1 MAQLTAQLLAIEA
14 LSTSADEEY
23 RDVADVLQNKIYYQA
38 DILDTVLATLAK
50 FKDQSKRHLDATIG
64 LVYHLMR
71 LLEKYSKNKDF
82 MFVRKKKRG
91 GKRGKAGAAATEP
104 EPEELVANR
113 SDEDDEERKQRQ
125 EIEFLDH
132 KFEFGKF
139 EEVCGRVR
147 DAD

>member
-1 MAQLTAQLLAIEA
+1 MAIEA

-91 GKRGKAGAAATEP
+91 GKKGKDAAAAAP
-104 EPEELVANR
+104 EPEEAAANR
-113 SDEDDEERKQRQ
+113 SDEDDEDRKQRQ

-132 KFEFGKF
+132 KFEFEKF
-139 EEVCGRVR
+139 EAVR
-147 DAD
+147 RGDV

>member
-1 MAQLTAQLLAIEA
+1 M
-14 LSTSADEEY
+14 
-23 RDVADVLQNKIYYQA
+23 ADVLQNKIYYQA

-91 GKRGKAGAAATEP
+91 GKKGKDAAAAAP
-104 EPEELVANR
+104 EPEEAAANR
-113 SDEDDEERKQRQ
+113 SDEDDEDRKQRQ

-132 KFEFGKF
+132 KFEFEKF
-139 EEVCGRVR
+139 EAVR
-147 DAD
+147 RGDV